1 MVCGFIAGITYP
13 FLTLRV
19 FWRSPS
25 LLRFLLVPVAI
36 NIIVG
41 ILLYA
46 SLLFP
51 AWNSLNAL
59 TSSIDTGVDRL
70 IADLPAWLG
79 FLDDLI
85 VSLAYF
91 FRFLLLIILFLV
103 TGFILLQF
111 GTLLGAPW
119 YGQLSEEME
128 RFRLGEAKIVEVG
141 FIRDIWRAILFELKK
156 LVFWLAIAIPLLVLN
171 FLPWVGSLVITILWI
186 ALTTTIVGLDF
197 LDGPSER
204 RRFKFRQKLEILWR
218 TFPASASFSL
228 VCWGLVSIPFINLVT
243 VPICV
248 ASGTLFWCDRVFPKL
263 RMLSF

>member
-1 MVCGFIAGITYP
+1 MVGGVIAGITYP
-13 FLTLRV
+13 FRTLNV
-19 FWRSPS
+19 FLRSPS
-25 LLRFLLVPVAI
+25 LLRFLVIPVAI
-36 NIIVG
+36 NIFVG

-51 AWNSLNAL
+51 AWNGLDAL
-59 TSSIDTGVDRL
+59 TLRMDAGIDRL
-70 IADLPAWLG
+70 LANLPAWLG
-79 FLDDLI
+79 FIDEI
-85 VSLAYF
+85 AIGLAYIV
-91 FRFLLLIILFLV
+91 RFILLGILFLV

-128 RFRLGEAKIVEVG
+128 RFRLGEAKIIEVG
-141 FIRDIWRAILFELKK
+141 FVRDIWRAILFELKK
-156 LVFWLAIAIPLLVLN
+156 LVFWLAIAVPLLLLN
-171 FLPWVGSLVITILWI
+171 FLPGVGSLVVGMLWI
-186 ALTTTIVGLDF
+186 ALTATIAGLDF

-204 RRFKFRQKLEILWR
+204 RRFKFRQKLGILWR

-228 VCWGLVSIPFINLVT
+228 ICWGLISIPFINLLT

-263 RMLSF
+263 QER

>member
-1 MVCGFIAGITYP
+1 MVCGLIAGITYP
-13 FLTLRV
+13 FRTLKV

-41 ILLYA
+41 IVLYT

-51 AWNSLNAL
+51 AWYGLDAL
-59 TSSIDTGVDRL
+59 TLRIDTGVDRL
-70 IADLPAWLG
+70 IADLPAWLR

-85 VSLAYF
+85 VGLAYI
-91 FRFLLLIILFLV
+91 FRFLLLSILFLI

-156 LVFWLAIAIPLLVLN
+156 LAFWLAIAIPLLVLN
-171 FLPWVGSLVITILWI
+171 FVPWVGSLVITILWV
-186 ALTTTIVGLDF
+186 ALTAAIVGLDF

-204 RRFKFRQKLEILWR
+204 RRFKFRQKLAILWQS
-218 TFPASASFSL
+218 FPASASFSL
-228 VCWGLVSIPFINLVT
+228 VCWGLISIPFINLVT
-243 VPICV
+243 VPVCI
-248 ASGTLFWCDRVFPKL
+248 ASGTLFWCDRIFPKL
-263 RMLSF
+263 RTLSS

>member
-13 FLTLRV
+13 FRTLRV

-25 LLRFLLVPVAI
+25 LLRFLIVPVAI

-41 ILLYA
+41 ILLYVG
-46 SLLFP
+46 LLFP
-51 AWNSLNAL
+51 AWNGLDAL
-59 TSSIDTGVDRL
+59 TSSINAGIDRL

-79 FLDDLI
+79 FLDALI
-85 VSLAYF
+85 VGLAYF
-91 FRFLLLIILFLV
+91 FRLILLIILFLV

-128 RFRLGEAKIVEVG
+128 RFRLGEAKIIEVG
-141 FIRDIWRAILFELKK
+141 FVRDILRAILFELKK
-156 LVFWLAIAIPLLVLN
+156 LVFWLAIAIPLLLLN
-171 FLPWVGSLVITILWI
+171 LVPWMGSLMITILWI
-186 ALTTTIVGLDF
+186 ALTATIAGLDF

-204 RRFKFRQKLEILWR
+204 RRFKFRKKLGILWQ

-228 VCWGLVSIPFINLVT
+228 VCWGLISIPFINLVT

-248 ASGTLFWCDRVFPKL
+248 ASGTLFWCDRVFPNL
-263 RMLSF
+263 RY

>member
-1 MVCGFIAGITYP
+1 MVCGLIAGTTYP
-13 FLTLRV
+13 FRTLKI

-25 LLRFLLVPVAI
+25 LLRFLIIPVAV
-36 NIIVG
+36 NILVG

-51 AWNSLNAL
+51 AWNGLDAL
-59 TSSIDTGVDRL
+59 TFRMDAGVDRF

-85 VSLAYF
+85 LGFSYIL
-91 FRFLLLIILFLV
+91 RFLLLAILFLI

-156 LVFWLAIAIPLLVLN
+156 LVFWVAIAIPLLLLN
-171 FLPWVGSLVITILWI
+171 FLPWVGSLAMALLWI
-186 ALTTTIVGLDF
+186 ALTATIVGLDF

-204 RRFKFRQKLEILWR
+204 RRFKFRQKLTILGQ

-228 VCWGLVSIPFINLVT
+228 VCWGLISIPFINLLT

-248 ASGTLFWCDRVFPKL
+248 ASGTLFWCDRVLPKL
-263 RMLSF
+263 ERF